1 MPFLN
6 WLSAARAIKTI
17 CCSRNGVCQQN
28 VQMIQV
34 ANIFCNDWRTS
45 VIDVQ
50 PVQGARSLSPK
61 NSLANLRTD
70 SQAAANNFVTSLTV
84 GINLHAADKFS
95 DADAE

>member
-1 MPFLN
+1 M
-6 WLSAARAIKTI
+6 
-17 CCSRNGVCQQN
+17 
-28 VQMIQV
+28 
-34 ANIFCNDWRTS
+34 
-45 VIDVQ
+45 IDVQ
-50 PVQGARSLSPK
+50 PVQGARSLSSK